1 MNKGYPV
8 ILAAYTGWGLFPL
21 YWAQLTHVPP
31 LEVLLHRMFWAVPF
45 LILLVALSSRRKAQL
60 GAAFNSWPEMRLL
73 SVSSLLICLNWG
85 IFIWAV
91 SNQRVVEASMG
102 YFLTPFL
109 NVLAGLLVFKEHLS
123 RIKMTAIGFAA
134 AGVLYYIVKA
144 GIFPWVGLSLGISFA
159 AYGLFRKQM
168 KTNAVPGLLIETLIL
183 LPFTFAFI
191 LWLHYRGTA
200 LFLNLNWSTD
210 LLLILAGPA
219 TVIPLALFTAGARLL
234 PMISIG
240 ILFYVTPSLLFVCG
254 IFALGE
260 TINPDKLIGF
270 VGIWIGLVL
279 FAYSLI
285 KEEKQTRPE
294 VA

>member
-60 GAAFNSWPEMRLL
+60 AVAFNSWPEMRLL

-109 NVLAGLLVFKEHLS
+109 NVLAGLLVFKEHLG

-191 LWLHYRGTA
+191 IWLHYRDMA
-200 LFLNLNWSTD
+200 LFLNLNRSTD

-234 PMISIG
+234 PMISVG

-254 IFALGE
+254 IFVLGE

-270 VGIWIGLVL
+270 IGIWIGLVL
-279 FAYSLI
+279 FTYSLI

>member
-45 LILLVALSSRRKAQL
+45 LILLVALSSRRKTQL
-60 GAAFNSWPEMRLL
+60 GVAFNSWPEMRLL

-191 LWLHYRGTA
+191 LWLHYRDTA

-210 LLLILAGPA
+210 LLLILAGPV

-270 VGIWIGLVL
+270 ISIWIGLVL